1 MPYAIA
7 IAALALLLGPPS
19 MAAAQAP
26 VASAAPHATQPTQAP
41 PFRSGLPAAGFYV
54 FDRIDLGGD
63 SMLPDGA
70 AHPDG
75 WATAVELAAR
85 LERFAA
91 SLSIEVEHGGR
102 EARVYSSEQAEAV
115 SAVFSATP
123 PQLQAKGDRPTRF
136 ERLDD
141 DHFLLIAEARIQDIG
156 LVMRRVEASDPALA
170 RARALR
176 DEALALPAAG
186 RTDATPR

>member
-26 VASAAPHATQPTQAP
+26 VAGAAPHAAQPAQAP
-41 PFRSGLPAAGFYV
+41 PLRSGLPAAGFYV

-70 AHPDG
+70 PHPDG

-102 EARVYSSEQAEAV
+102 ETRV
-115 SAVFSATP
+115 
-123 PQLQAKGDRPTRF
+123 
-136 ERLDD
+136 
-141 DHFLLIAEARIQDIG
+141 
-156 LVMRRVEASDPALA
+156 
-170 RARALR
+170 
-176 DEALALPAAG
+176 
-186 RTDATPR
+186 